1 MKLVFPIRNWIKQS
15 LLFSIIVATL
25 VMLGT
30 IMEGNAF
37 WIVLDKYLSS
47 FSIIFLVCLANIGI
61 HTWAR
66 SENPLKSSVLAKC
79 LSVIVSILILYIS
92 WEVRLNLISKD
103 QILSVNK
110 FQLGG
115 SRLYV
120 YLALQAVMID
130 FVVLLWLYFMMT
142 QHAKVQIELENSRL
156 AKAKSEAANQLLR
169 QQIQPHFLFNALST
183 LKALIRK
190 DSDMAEAYLLRL
202 SDFLRV
208 SVSANQQGLSSL
220 KQEVKLCE
228 DYLEMQKMRF
238 KDALVYEI
246 NLPEDL
252 LESGVLPLFSLQP
265 LVDNAIKH
273 NQFTRES
280 PLVITI
286 CQERDWI
293 AVENNRS
300 KKNYVVASTGSGLS
314 NLSERYK
321 MLSEADIKI
330 EQSKDVFL
338 VKIKILGN
346 EYSFDRR

>member
-1 MKLVFPIRNWIKQS
+1 MKLVFPVRNWIKQS
-15 LLFSIIVATL
+15 LSFSIIVATL

-30 IMEGNAF
+30 IMEGNTF
-37 WIVLDKYLSS
+37 WFVLDKYLSS
-47 FSIIFLVCLANIGI
+47 FLVIFSICLANIGI
-61 HTWAR
+61 HCWAK
-66 SENPLKSSVLAKC
+66 SENPLKSTALTKC
-79 LSVIVSILILYIS
+79 LSIVISILILYLS
-92 WEVRLNLISKD
+92 WEIRYCVIGND
-103 QILSVNK
+103 QFSSINK
-110 FQLGG
+110 FHLGG
-115 SRLYV
+115 GRLYL

-130 FVVLLWLYFMMT
+130 FVVLLWLYFVMT
-142 QHAKVQIELENSRL
+142 QYVKVQIELENSRL

-190 DSDMAEAYLLRL
+190 DSEMAETYLLRL

-208 SVSANQQGLSSL
+208 SVSTNQQGLSSL

-246 NLPEDL
+246 KLSTDL
-252 LESGVLPLFSLQP
+252 LEIGVLPLFSLQP
-265 LVDNAIKH
+265 LVDNAVKH

-280 PLVITI
+280 PLII
-286 CQERDWI
+286 MIYQ
-293 AVENNRS
+293 ENNWIVVRNKRS

-321 MLSEADIKI
+321 LLSEEDIKI
-330 EQSKDVFL
+330 EETKDVFL
-338 VKIKILGN
+338 VKIKILEN